1 MFYVY
6 GYLNEDKEIYYVG
19 KGKGRRYNHP
29 HHYGVKVPF
38 DEDNIIFFQ
47 KNLTEQQS
55 INLEK
60 NLIKFY
66 GRKNIDMGGCLI
78 NRTKGGNGGFSGKMK
93 EETKRKIGDSQ
104 RGKIVSDEIRK
115 KISNTL
121 KGKRHNS
128 ERIKNIRKGMG
139 CGTYKF
145 LSPKGISVEVD
156 NMTKFCYDENLQQ
169 SCMSEVWNN
178 KRKSHKG
185 WRKTND

>member
-1 MFYVY
+1 M
-6 GYLNEDKEIYYVG
+6 
-19 KGKGRRYNHP
+19 
-29 HHYGVKVPF
+29 
-38 DEDNIIFFQ
+38 
-47 KNLTEQQS
+47 
-55 INLEK
+55 EK
-60 NLIKFY
+60 QYTALLYSKY
-66 GRKNIDMGGCLI
+66 SKHCTDLI
-78 NRTKGGNGGFSGKMK
+78 NRIEVSNIDFTK
-93 EETKRKIGDSQ
+93 ETKLLPVCIDN
-104 RGKIVSDEIRK
+104 DEIRK

-145 LSPKGISVEVD
+145 LSPRGISVEVD